1 MIDVV
6 LMNKRLHGRIAV
18 CGMISQYNF
27 EEHEG
32 VQNLMHLTYK
42 RIRMEGFFVLDFCHL
57 YPKFLDLV
65 VPYIRENRITYMED
79 ITQGLENGPAS
90 LVGLFSGCNTG
101 KAVLLVAR
109 DSSLINKFLINL
121 IFP

>member
-1 MIDVV
+1 MFDVV

-32 VQNLMHLTYK
+32 VQNLMHLIYK
-42 RIRMEGFFVLDFCHL
+42 RIRIEGFFVLDFCHL

-65 VPYIRENRITYMED
+65 VPYIQENKITYVED
-79 ITQGLENGPAS
+79 ITQGLENGPRSSWIS
-90 LVGLFSGCNTG
+90 LAFSLAAILGNE
-101 KAVLLVAR
+101 
-109 DSSLINKFLINL
+109 F
-121 IFP
+121 F